1 MVEGGWS
8 PARMLVA
15 EFSDYEQTL
24 VHYASADY
32 RHTHEVLSNAA
43 MIDLVLLRGI
53 GAEEL

>member
-1 MVEGGWS
+1 
-8 PARMLVA
+8 MLVA

-32 RHTHEVLSNAA
+32 RHTHELLSNAA

-53 GAEEL
+53 GAEEP